1 MFYRENIIIANNG
14 AVVARVSDA
23 LGKRDEIH
31 IKNDKWPRD
40 VDNGR
45 YGTQSRNRNVFVEH
59 FGKWQCYRTSA
70 SVFDYCVQ

>member
-31 IKNDKWPRD
+31 MKKRQMAARRRQW
-40 VDNGR
+40 

-70 SVFDYCVQ
+70 SVFDCVQ